1 MDKIRELLA
10 KQPVIGAGVSLAIG
24 LFLGLIIGWFG
35 IGWGVWPVEWKDAS
49 VRELRADL
57 RVDYLRLA
65 VESYV
70 RTPDDAAA
78 VRRWVELGDKQ
89 AETLSTLKSDPSIN
103 PAAVEVFSHAVGAG
117 GGVGAA
123 PVVPGAPAGT
133 AQPGQAETAAAKPTD
148 ALSAMLTTTAVA
160 PESSSGS
167 PMGINLVYLLL
178 ILIVLTLV
186 IGGVLVYLLFIRP
199 KNAASGASQSAE
211 KSAPVQATGVYDYSH
226 DEQGEPIAQY
236 MTAYALGDDLYD
248 DSFSIDSPNGEF
260 LGECG
265 VGVSDTIG
273 VGDPKKVSAFEVWLF
288 DKNDIQ
294 TVTKVLMSEHA
305 FNDPEISQKL
315 AAKGEPVLVSPG
327 KNIILETATLQM
339 EARIVDMSYG
349 QGALPQSSFFDRM
362 TLELAVWPKHSG

>member
-10 KQPVIGAGVSLAIG
+10 KPFVSVGVGLVVG
-24 LFLGLIIGWFG
+24 LFVGLVIGWFG
-35 IGWGVWPVEWKDAS
+35 IGWGVWPVDWKDAS
-49 VRELRADL
+49 AKELRPDL

-70 RTPDDAAA
+70 QTPDDAVA
-78 VRRWVELGDKQ
+78 VRRWAELGDKQ
-89 AETLSTLKSDPSIN
+89 ADTMAALLKDSSVN
-103 PAAVEVFSHAVGAG
+103 PAAVNVFAHVVGAG
-117 GGVGAA
+117 AGPVMVGTQS
-123 PVVPGAPAGT
+123 GT
-133 AQPGQAETAAAKPTD
+133 AQPGKSDTPGVSPTNN
-148 ALSAMLTTTAVA
+148 ALSAMLTTTPAV
-160 PESSSGS
+160 PDTKSGS

-199 KNAASGASQSAE
+199 RTTSNSANQAAE
-211 KSAPVQATGVYDYSH
+211 KTAPVQATGAYDYSK

-294 TVTKVLMSEHA
+294 TVTKVLMSEHG
-305 FNDPEISQKL
+305 FNDPETNQKL

-362 TLELAVWPKHSG
+362 TLELAVWPKHA

>member
-1 MDKIRELLA
+1 MNKIRELLA
-10 KQPVIGAGVSLAIG
+10 KPMVGVGLSLGLG
-24 LFLGLIIGWFG
+24 LFVGLIIGWFG

-49 VRELRADL
+49 VKELRADL

-70 RTPDDAAA
+70 RTPDDAVA
-78 VRRWVELGDKQ
+78 VRRWAELGDKQ
-89 AETLSTLKSDPSIN
+89 SETLNALKADPSFN
-103 PAAVEVFSHAVGAG
+103 PAAIDVFSHAVGAG
-117 GGVGAA
+117 SIPVPAA
-123 PVVPGAPAGT
+123 QAGT
-133 AQPGQAETAAAKPTD
+133 QQPGQAQTAAAQPTN
-148 ALSAMLTTTAVA
+148 ALSAMLTTTPVA
-160 PESSSGS
+160 QAASEGS

-199 KNAASGASQSAE
+199 RSAANEANQAAE
-211 KSAPVQATGVYDYSH
+211 KTAPVQATGAYDYSH

-339 EARIVDMSYG
+339 EARVVDMSYG

>member
-1 MDKIRELLA
+1 MDKIRELLT
-10 KQPVIGAGVSLAIG
+10 KPVISIA
-24 LFLGLIIGWFG
+24 LGLLVGFFIGWWG
-35 IGWGVWPVEWKDAS
+35 MGWGLWPVAWTDAS
-49 VRELRADL
+49 AKDLRADL
-57 RVDYLRLA
+57 RVDYLKMA

-70 RTPDDAAA
+70 RVPDDAVA
-78 VRRWVELGDKQ
+78 VKRWAELGDKQ
-89 AETLSTLKSDPSIN
+89 TDTLNTLKTDPSIN
-103 PAAVEVFSHAVGAG
+103 PAAVEIFAHVVGSTTGAG
-117 GGVGAA
+117 
-123 PVVPGAPAGT
+123 PVVPGAVAGT
-133 AQPGQAETAAAKPTD
+133 PQPGQVLTPGGTPQPTNP
-148 ALSAMLTTTAVA
+148 LSALLTMTPT
-160 PESSSGS
+160 PETNNS

-186 IGGVLVYLLFIRP
+186 IGGVLFYLLFVRP
-199 KNAASGASQSAE
+199 RMAASEPAQPTE
-211 KSAPVQATGVYDYSH
+211 KTVPVQATGAYDYSR

-236 MTAYALGDDLYD
+236 MTAYSLGDDLYD
-248 DSFSIDSPNGEF
+248 DSFSIDSPSGEF

-305 FNDPEISQKL
+305 FNDPETSQKL
-315 AAKGEPVLVSPG
+315 AAKGEPVLVMPG

-362 TLELAVWPKHSG
+362 TLELAVWPKHAG